1 MATIQSLEQ
10 RVGNLLVEPRFNA
23 ALLGIFTLTAVT
35 LASLGIY
42 GVISFGVAQRTQ
54 EIGVRM
60 AVGGN
65 RSHVLRYILGG
76 GLRLCLLGVGIGLVG
91 AFGLTRLIAS
101 FLFETSP
108 TDLTVF
114 GGVSAVLI
122 GVALAATY
130 IPAFR
135 ASRVDPLVALQA
147 E

>member
-1 MATIQSLEQ
+1 MTI
-10 RVGNLLVEPRFNA
+10 LV
-23 ALLGIFTLTAVT
+23 IAVT

-54 EIGVRM
+54 EIGLRM

-65 RSHVLRYILGG
+65 PSHVRRYILGR

-91 AFGLTRLIAS
+91 AFGLTRLITS

-108 TDLTVF
+108 TDLTIF
-114 GGVSAVLI
+114 GGVSVVLI